1 MYGTKKIISSN
12 HQLNYLLTRVLHHLL
27 LPIDVH
33 LYINFGMVWIEK
45 KRDKRR
51 KNNNRMSD

>member
-51 KNNNRMSD
+51 KNNN